1 MTLSQKKQ
9 LISETIRKLKSK
21 QDNKDVYG
29 LQSFNYTA
37 IIMARLLDDEEFE
50 PFMKYKGENA
60 EIESFIETVN
70 CHSAD
75 IINGIYNAA
84 LQYINQ

>member
-21 QDNKDVYG
+21 QDYIDVYG
-29 LQSFNYTA
+29 TQSYTYTS
-37 IIMARLLDDEEFE
+37 IIMARLLNDEGFE
-50 PFMKYKGENA
+50 PFMKYKGENS

-70 CHSAD
+70 
-75 IINGIYNAA
+75 
-84 LQYINQ
+84 